1 MGKRVKKIKNPDKV
15 PFGIIVTWALPGLA
29 LAAQLMVIGQIN
41 LFSTSVLGLEA
52 GLIAGLMVASKVIDC
67 FTDFVVGY
75 LVDNTNTKWGRGRP
89 YDFCAAF
96 TWVFTVLIYL
106 CPPSFSKVG
115 KCVWIMVFYVLMS
128 SGFYSIYSAAQG
140 PYMVRAFNDNN
151 KYVQLNSYS
160 GLITMLG
167 AVIVNI
173 IMPQL
178 LAQDGTREGWLR
190 MVLIFAVPLSIISL
204 IRFFVIKEKYSVDAK
219 TEHVRIKDIFDV
231 LKLNKNIYPI
241 AFMLLMVNIVGNMGV
256 STYYYQYVVGDIGL
270 ASIGGVLQIVMVP
283 IMFIFPPLLKKV
295 KLSQTFAAGFISCMI
310 GCLINWFANDNIVLL
325 VIGGIFTGIGAVP
338 NNMFSGL
345 LLLQCADYNEW
356 KDKPRMEATM
366 SALPGL
372 MGNIGTALG
381 GALLGVFLTIG
392 GFVSSTEGISYEQ
405 PQSAITMLRLL
416 ISFIPM
422 ALYALSFVAIKF
434 YKLEDML
441 PQMMSDLA
449 EKRASYNTATEEV
462 GE

>member
-1 MGKRVKKIKNPDKV
+1 MGKKLKNPDKV
-15 PFGIIVTWALPGLA
+15 PFGIILTWALPGLS
-29 LAAQLMVIGQIN
+29 LAAQMMVIGQVN

-75 LVDNTNTKWGRGRP
+75 LVDNTNSKWGRGRP

-140 PYMVRAFNDNN
+140 PYMVRAFNNNN

-167 AVIVNI
+167 AVVVNI

-178 LAQDGTREGWLR
+178 LAKDGTREGWIR
-190 MVLIFAVPLSIISL
+190 MVLIFAVPLAIISL

-219 TEHVRIKDIFDV
+219 TEHIKFKEIIEV
-231 LKLNKNIYPI
+231 LKINKNLYPI
-241 AFMLLMVNIVGNMGV
+241 ALMMLVVNVAGNIGV

-270 ASIGGVLQIVMVP
+270 ASIGGALQIVMVP
-283 IMFIFPPLLKKV
+283 VMFIFPPLLKKI
-295 KLSQTFAAGFISCMI
+295 KLSTTLAIGFALCIVGN
-310 GCLINWFANDNIVLL
+310 LINWFAYDNVALL
-325 VIGGIFTGIGAVP
+325 ILGGVFTGIGAVP
-338 NNMFSGL
+338 NSMFSGL

-372 MGNIGTALG
+372 MANIGTALG
-381 GALLGVFLTIG
+381 MGLLGLCLSIG
-392 GFVSSTEGISYEQ
+392 GFVSSTEGVAYTQ
-405 PQSAITMLRLL
+405 PESAITMLRLL

-422 ALYALSFVAIKF
+422 ALYAMSFIAIRF
-434 YKLEDML
+434 YKLEDQL
-441 PQMMSDLA
+441 PQMTSDLA
-449 EKRASYNTATEEV
+449 IKRASYNHANDEV
-462 GE
+462 NG

>member
-1 MGKRVKKIKNPDKV
+1 MGKKIKNPDKV
-15 PFGIIVTWALPGLA
+15 PFGIIISWSLPSLA
-29 LAAQLMVIGQIN
+29 LAAQLMVIGNVN

-106 CPPSFSKVG
+106 CPPWISKVG

-128 SGFYSIYSAAQG
+128 SGFYSIFQAAQG
-140 PYMVRAFNDNN
+140 PYMVRAFNNNN

-173 IMPQL
+173 VMPQL
-178 LAQDGTREGWLR
+178 LSQDGSREGWIR
-190 MVLIFAVPLSIISL
+190 MVLIFAVPLSLISL
-204 IRFFVIKEKYSVDAK
+204 IRFFVIKEKYSVDAR
-219 TEHVRIKDIFDV
+219 TEHIKFKDIIEV
-231 LKLNKNIYPI
+231 LKINKNIYPI
-241 AFMLLMVNIVGNMGV
+241 AVMMLFVNIATNIGAG
-256 STYYYQYVVGDIGL
+256 SYYYQYVVGDIGL
-270 ASIGGVLQIVMVP
+270 ASTVGIVQVVMVP
-283 IMFIFPPLLKKV
+283 VMFIFPPLLKKV
-295 KLSQTFAAGFISCMI
+295 KLSQTLAAGFVFCMI
-310 GCLINWFANDNIVLL
+310 GHLINWFAKDNIVLL
-325 VIGGIFTGIGAVP
+325 ITGSVFTGLGAVP
-338 NNMFSGL
+338 NSMFSGL

-372 MGNIGTALG
+372 TANIGTALG
-381 GALLGVFLTIG
+381 GAVLGVCLSIG
-392 GFVSSTEGISYEQ
+392 GFVSTTEGLVDVAQ
-405 PQSAITMLRLL
+405 PQSAITMIRML
-416 ISFIPM
+416 ISFVPM
-422 ALYALSFVAIKF
+422 ALYVVAFLAIKF
-434 YKLEDML
+434 YKLEGML

-449 EKRASYNTATEEV
+449 TKRATYNHSEEEAN
-462 GE
+462 G